1 MTPMPSTLQASLR
14 SWFLSDG
21 SPPSGPAWL
30 QWLWTLAFS
39 AVLAAVITVF
49 GFAMHARDAADWLS
63 GANWARWY
71 GRNLLVALV
80 VGLLIHGLF
89 ALVLPRIGAAR
100 IARLSGPARFALYGG
115 LPLAGVA
122 IGWPL
127 GVALLAQLDDPVVAR
142 LFAGSPVD
150 LLRSLLLGSLIS
162 AVLYFFFDAKAR
174 QALAEQRATH
184 AQLRLL
190 QAQMEPHFL
199 FNTLANVQALMAHDV
214 PRARR
219 MLESFTDY
227 LRSSLGGLRREQAT
241 LADELELARR
251 YLALQQVRME
261 DRLQVRF
268 EVEPGLEDAAIEPLT
283 LQPLVENA
291 VLHGAEPRVG
301 GAVLAVRV
309 RAQAASAGA
318 ARQLV
323 VEVEDTSIDA
333 DERAPARGSGGNG
346 LALANLRER
355 LAARHGTR
363 ASLQAGPTP
372 RGWLA
377 VLQLPCDRSR

>member
-1 MTPMPSTLQASLR
+1 MTARYSTLQASMR
-14 SWFLSDG
+14 SWFLTDG
-21 SPPSGPAWL
+21 SPPAGPAWL
-30 QWLWTLAFS
+30 QWVWTLAFS
-39 AVLAAVITVF
+39 AVIAAAITVI
-49 GFAMHARDAADWLS
+49 GFAMHAREAADWLS
-63 GANWARWY
+63 ASNWARWY
-71 GRNLLVALV
+71 GRHFLIALI
-80 VGLLIHGLF
+80 VGALIHGLF

-100 IARLSGPARFALYGG
+100 IARLPGLARFALYGG

-150 LLRSLLLGSLIS
+150 LLRSLLLGALIS

-174 QALAEQRATH
+174 QALAEQRATQ

-199 FNTLANVQALMAHDV
+199 FNTLANVQALMAHDS

-227 LRSSLGGLRREQAT
+227 LRSSLGGLRREQTT
-241 LADELELARR
+241 LADELELVRR

-261 DRLQVRF
+261 ERLQLCF
-268 EVEPGLEDAAIEPLT
+268 EVEPGLEDTAIEPLT
-283 LQPLVENA
+283 VQPLVENA

-301 GAVLAVRV
+301 GALLTVRV
-309 RAQAASAGA
+309 RGETSPGGAQQ
-318 ARQLV
+318 QLV
-323 VEVEDTSIDA
+323 VEVEDASIDA
-333 DERAPARGSGGNG
+333 DENAPARHGSSNG
-346 LALANLRER
+346 LALSNLRER
-355 LAARHGTR
+355 LGARHRGR

-377 VLQLPCDRSR
+377 VLRLPCESER